1 MAKKVTVNIVSQPLS
16 REENG
21 VTFDVKESGAAFG
34 ELIVSKGG
42 IRWRPRNKQ
51 DHHFI
56 SWKELDAVARD
67 YDRR

>member
-1 MAKKVTVNIVSQPLS
+1 MATVTVNITSQPLS

-21 VTFDVKESGAAFG
+21 VHFQVEKGGSRFG

-42 IRWRPRNKQ
+42 IRWRQKNKQ

-56 SWKELDAVARD
+56 SWAELDKIAPA
-67 YDRR
+67 YDRT